1 MEREGKTLLS
11 SRQEEVKKSFAIWLT
26 GTPASGKSTIAG
38 ILNNKLKKRGFK
50 VQVLESD
57 ELRKVLTPNPTYSE
71 EERETFYNII
81 ALLGKILVEQEIN
94 VIFDATANKRKYREK
109 ARAQIDRFYEIYV
122 KCPSEVCMDRDPKGL
137 YRDARSGK
145 ISTLPGIQTGYEP
158 PEDPVVIIMS
168 DCEKP
173 EEAAERIIKTI
184 L

>member
-1 MEREGKTLLS
+1 MS
-11 SRQEEVKKSFAIWLT
+11 SRQEEESKSFAIWLT

-38 ILNNKLKKRGFK
+38 ILNNKLKKRGLK

-81 ALLGKILVEQEIN
+81 ALLGKILIEQEIN

-109 ARAQIDRFYEIYV
+109 ARAQINRFYEIYV
-122 KCPSEVCMDRDPKGL
+122 KCSPEVCMDRDPKGL
-137 YRDARSGK
+137 YGDAKSGK
-145 ISTLPGIQTGYEP
+145 ISTLPGLQTEYEP
-158 PEDPVVIIMS
+158 PEDPVVIIMT
-168 DCEKP
+168 DCEAP
-173 EEAAERIIKTI
+173 EDAAERIIKTI